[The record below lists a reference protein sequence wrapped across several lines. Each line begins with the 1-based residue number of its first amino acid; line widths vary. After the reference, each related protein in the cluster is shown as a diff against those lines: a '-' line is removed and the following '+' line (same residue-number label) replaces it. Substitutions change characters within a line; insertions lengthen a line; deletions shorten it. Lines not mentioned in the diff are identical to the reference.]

1 MLISLKRHIRFLV
14 AIAVGIA
21 VFLLAFVLPIETAMQ
36 LLFGVNGFF
45 LVYLGL
51 SFRLAAT
58 TTSADL
64 KRYAADDDEGIV
76 IIVFLA
82 IFAVVFSLG
91 AIIWLLN
98 GKDTALWQSAIALAA
113 VPLGWGTIHTV
124 AGYHYAHLFYSTKS
138 DGGFTFP
145 GTKQPGVWDFLYLSF
160 GIGMTAQVSDV
171 IVLETG
177 IRKVVL
183 WHAVGAFFYNT
194 IILAL
199 AVNAGVALG
208 S

>member
-1 MLISLKRHIRFLV
+1 MLSSLKRHIRFLV
-14 AIAVGIA
+14 AIAIGFAI
-21 VFLLAFVLPIETAMQ
+21 FLLALAFPIDITMQ
-36 LLFGVNGFF
+36 ALFGMNGFF

-51 SFRLAAT
+51 SFRLAT
-58 TTSADL
+58 RTTSADL

-82 IFAVVFSLG
+82 IIAVVYSLG

-98 GKDTALWQSAIALAA
+98 GKDAAVWQSAIALAA
-113 VPLGWGTIHTV
+113 VPLGWGTIHTLV
-124 AGYHYAHLFYSTKS
+124 GFHYAHLFYSTKS
-138 DGGFTFP
+138 SGGFTFP

-171 IVLETG
+171 IVLDTG